1 MLAHGP
7 ISGVAAYSPGPPE
20 QSATHPEPRGTT
32 CEARF
37 LAHFRA
43 EKLDLVG
50 FPSVHGK
57 GRVLVDN
64 KGSTALPDFFDT
76 FFSTKN
82 VSPVELG

>member
-7 ISGVAAYSPGPPE
+7 VSGVAAYSPGPPE

-57 GRVLVDN
+57 GVCWRIARGVQHRMIFSD
-64 KGSTALPDFFDT
+64 SFFN
-76 FFSTKN
+76 TKN
-82 VSPVELG
+82 ESP